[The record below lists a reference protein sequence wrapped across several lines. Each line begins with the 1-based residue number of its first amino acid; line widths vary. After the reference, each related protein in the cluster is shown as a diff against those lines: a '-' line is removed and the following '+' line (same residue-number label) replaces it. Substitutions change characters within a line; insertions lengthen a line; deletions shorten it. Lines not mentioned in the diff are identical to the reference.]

1 MFLRQVWEWHLKQCL
16 RKASGN
22 NFFASI
28 RWHPGPDC
36 PKVTWRDS
44 DSVAFSHLLRWSAL
58 NVAAIVIA
66 KESGVAPPPSDRQHW
81 CRLLLNNDAPNQALS
96 VCETTQRSGNRVD
109 VRVLSSLL
117 CSWKRLG
124 REMLGLV
131 VVECNST
138 YARRVKQKFPDKD
151 CCCRNIFP
159 STVATSPVV
168 LRWLCDSPRTGCAR
182 RTTPYIYVARTSNNR
197 MIVACNL
204 WWYQRCERNNS
215 VRGEWSW
222 HVNSIVPCCHSA
234 KLCACA
240 ARDFRSQQPSEW
252 RTFSISPLSYEWATI
267 A

>member
-151 CCCRNIFP
+151 CCCRNIFHLLLQP
-159 STVATSPVV
+159 
-168 LRWLCDSPRTGCAR
+168 LRWCCVDCV
-182 RTTPYIYVARTSNNR
+182 IHH
-197 MIVACNL
+197 
-204 WWYQRCERNNS
+204 ERD
-215 VRGEWSW
+215 VREEQHHTYMWREQAIIEWSW
-222 HVNSIVPCCHSA
+222 HVNSIVACCHGV
-234 KLCACA
+234 KLCAHA
-240 ARDFRSQQPSEW
+240 ARDFRSQHYFLHICEDGWGFPFARDYGLNQF
-252 RTFSISPLSYEWATI
+252 RSI
-267 A
+267 